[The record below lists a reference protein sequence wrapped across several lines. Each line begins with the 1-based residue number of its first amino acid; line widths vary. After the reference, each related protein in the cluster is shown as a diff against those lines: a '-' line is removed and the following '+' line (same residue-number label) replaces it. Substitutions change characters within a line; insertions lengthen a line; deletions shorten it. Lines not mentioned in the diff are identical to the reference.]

1 MLLVELV
8 ETLESVSGLCIKR
21 DELMSAHTT
30 FGIGGPA
37 DVFVEV
43 ETEQALTE
51 ALILLK
57 RSGVGWFLLG
67 DGANLLVSD
76 KGIRGVVLHLGGQFD
91 QISCEDLRITS
102 GSAARISRVADL
114 AAQNALTGFEGVGT
128 VPGSVGGAIVMNAGT
143 HRGYIGDVVV
153 QLRAVEPGG
162 ELVTLTHDECG
173 FQYRSSR
180 FQTEH
185 GFIITEVTF
194 ELQRGDSLSI
204 ADELDSVRKHR
215 KATQPQGK
223 SAGCFFKNP
232 SGGSAGKLIEASGL
246 KGMRVGGATVASEH
260 ANFIINENAATASD
274 ILSLATHVRDT
285 VKSNYGIDLE
295 FEVRIVGDW

>member
-1 MLLVELV
+1 MLLTELIK
-8 ETLESVSGLCIKR
+8 TLRSINGLVITL
-21 DELMSAHTT
+21 DEPMSSHTT

-43 ETEQALTE
+43 ETEE
-51 ALILLK
+51 ALIDALALLK
-57 RSGVGWFLLG
+57 QSEVGWFLLG

-76 KGIRGVVLHLGGQFD
+76 KGIRGVVLHLGGQFEK
-91 QISCEDLRITS
+91 ISCDGVQITS

-162 ELVTLTHDECG
+162 ELVTLSHDECG

-180 FQTEH
+180 FQSEH

-194 ELQRGDSLSI
+194 ELQRGDSVSI
-204 ADELDSVRKHR
+204 AAELDGVRKHR

-246 KGMRVGGATVASEH
+246 KGTRVGGAVVASEH
-260 ANFIINENAATASD
+260 ANFIINENSASASD
-274 ILSLATHVRDT
+274 VLSLATQVRET
-285 VKSNYGIDLE
+285 IKSNYGLDLE
-295 FEVRIVGDW
+295 FEVRVVGDW